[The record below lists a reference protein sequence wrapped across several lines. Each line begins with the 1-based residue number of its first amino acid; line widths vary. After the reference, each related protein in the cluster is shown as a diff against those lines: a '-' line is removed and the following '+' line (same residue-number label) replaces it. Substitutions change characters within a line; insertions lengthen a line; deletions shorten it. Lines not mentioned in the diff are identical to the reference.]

1 MKNMK
6 TNETIKYV
14 DTQVHVPNLEGDA
27 IAEIVPIQI
36 PVTIDPHTGEEM
48 LTPEAVEL
56 IEDTKARHMGLMLPG
71 EIKDLR
77 QRLELTQREI
87 SELLQA
93 GEKSFTRWETGHG
106 RPSRMV
112 NVVLRALHDGKL
124 TVEYLRSQRQTG
136 FDWRKIVECDFGQA
150 RPNKTLLVAVKP
162 ANSGKA
168 LKEVPNE
175 NRILAA

>member
-1 MKNMK
+1 MK
-6 TNETIKYV
+6 TNEAVKYV

-27 IAEIVPIQI
+27 IAEIVTIQI
-36 PVTIDPHTGEEM
+36 PVTIDPDTGEEM

-56 IEDTKARHMGLMLPG
+56 IEDTKARHMGLMLPE
-71 EIKDLR
+71 EIKELR
-77 QRLELTQREI
+77 QRLGLKQREI

-112 NVVLRALHDGKL
+112 NVILRALFDGKL
-124 TVEYLRSQRQTG
+124 TVEYLRSQRQTS
-136 FDWRKIVECDFGQA
+136 FDWRKIVGCDFGQT
-150 RPNKTLLVAVKP
+150 RPNKPLLVAVKS
-162 ANSGKA
+162 ANSGKVVT
-168 LKEVPNE
+168 EVSHE